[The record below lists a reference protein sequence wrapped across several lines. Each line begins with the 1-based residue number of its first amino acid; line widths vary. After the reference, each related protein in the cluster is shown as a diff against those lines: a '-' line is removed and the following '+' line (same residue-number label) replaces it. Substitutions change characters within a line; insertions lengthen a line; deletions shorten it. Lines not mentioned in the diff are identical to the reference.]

1 MKLTDLIKD
10 EARKQLATKKIAK
23 KFSRAREKIKDGKA
37 SKKELYDTIRSD
49 YATEIGF
56 ARAKGKDNE
65 LHGWMKKYIEDN
77 PDASNRDLADEAIR
91 RQHKAGKSLQEYT
104 G

>member
-10 EARKQLATKKIAK
+10 ETRKQLAQKKISK
-23 KFSRAREKIKDGKA
+23 KFSSAREKIKEGKA

-49 YATEIGF
+49 YATEVGY
-56 ARAKGKDNE
+56 ARAKGNE
-65 LHGWMKKYIEDN
+65 LHGWVKKYLEDN
-77 PDASNRDLADEAIR
+77 PGASNRELADEAIR